1 MGMKKI
7 STLNE
12 REIVGAIRKWSTANR
27 LTWEILRKFLA
38 DSQQKT
44 LSAIWS
50 RQSLSANKSI
60 KDAFS
65 AFKARQKQLSIQS
78 VPKSEDA
85 QSARIAKLEA
95 ELHDLRSKHDRLL
108 LRHAQ
113 LTYNASLLEGGTQLL
128 DPLPDNTRSQLG

>member
-12 REIVGAIRKWSTANR
+12 REIVGAIRKWSSANR

-38 DSQQKT
+38 DSHQKT
-44 LSAIWS
+44 LSAMWS
-50 RQSLSANKSI
+50 RQSLSANKPI
-60 KDAFS
+60 KDAYLD
-65 AFKARQKQLSIQS
+65 FKVRQKQLSIQPE
-78 VPKSEDA
+78 PKSEDA
-85 QSARIAKLEA
+85 RAARIAKLEA
-95 ELHDLRSKHDRLL
+95 ELHDLRAKHDRLL

-113 LTYNASLLEGGTQLL
+113 LAYNASLLEGGTQLL